1 MCSHTNPIQEGQP
14 SSLLRIALQSW
25 KNRVLTS
32 PGGSWDP
39 NLTQE
44 LCRAR
49 CAEICP
55 QDGEDFQSWLCP
67 GAGRL
72 VETSASSLWLSHC
85 PGSLSCVP
93 LPHLTVGP
101 LWGRAALGV
110 APAGSHPPRVPAVV
124 SDLCATGD
132 HDCEQVCVSTPGT
145 YRCACR
151 DGFSL
156 NSDGKTC
163 TGV

>member
-1 MCSHTNPIQEGQP
+1 MCSHTNPIQEGQL

-25 KNRVLTS
+25 KIWVLTS
-32 PGGSWDP
+32 PWEP
-39 NLTQE
+39 KLTQE
-44 LCRAR
+44 LCRVR
-49 CAEICP
+49 CAVICP
-55 QDGEDFQSWLCP
+55 QDGEDFQSCLCP

-72 VETSASSLWLSHC
+72 VERSALSSCLSHC

-93 LPHLTVGP
+93 LPRRLNCGAAMGLCSAGCGP
-101 LWGRAALGV
+101 CWQ
-110 APAGSHPPRVPAVV
+110 PPPPVPAVV

-132 HDCEQVCVSTPGT
+132 HDCEQVCVSAPGT

-163 TGV
+163 TGM